1 MRQLLSSVLLLCL
14 LVPPLAAQP
23 EALYG
28 TWEGTIVDEQI
39 GEITI
44 RLTFAEDGAFEID
57 QVIQVKDDFLADVQ
71 VPEPPTMETI
81 VAHGTGTYGIL
92 GDNLVIDIA
101 ALALSVDG
109 QDFVEFFTQVARDF
123 ARYVADSHEIPAENY
138 PAFEQEFIE
147 AFFAELDTVE
157 PLAILNQWGVV
168 MYAIEGDT
176 LFLTTTRETGVT
188 VWELHSVD
196 DSSAVTET
204 TDDSSAVTESAV
216 AETTWGGL
224 KAAWRR

>member
-1 MRQLLSSVLLLCL
+1 MRQLLSSVLYLCL
-14 LVPPLAAQP
+14 LVTPLAAQQ

-44 RLTFAEDGAFEID
+44 RLTFEADGAFEIN

-101 ALALSVDG
+101 ALDLSVDG
-109 QDFVEFFTQVARDF
+109 QGFVEFFTQVARDF

-138 PAFEQEFIE
+138 PAFEEEFID
-147 AFFAELDTVE
+147 AFFAELDKVE
-157 PLAILNQWGVV
+157 FLAILNEWGTST
-168 MYAIEGDT
+168 YAVEGDT
-176 LFLTTTRETGVT
+176 LFLTIAQETGGT
-188 VWELHSVD
+188 IWEFHPID
-196 DSSAVTET
+196 ASST
-204 TDDSSAVTESAV
+204 V
-216 AETTWGGL
+216 AETTWGSL
-224 KAAWRR
+224 KAAWRP

>member
-1 MRQLLSSVLLLCL
+1 MRQLLSSILCLCL
-14 LVPPLAAQP
+14 LVPPLAAQQ

-28 TWEGTIVDEQI
+28 SWGGTMVDEQI

-44 RLTFAEDGAFEID
+44 RLTFEEDGAFEIN

-81 VAHGTGTYGIL
+81 VAHGTGTYSIL

-101 ALALSVDG
+101 TLDLSIDG
-109 QDFVEFFTQVARDF
+109 EGFVEFFTQVARDF

-138 PAFEQEFIE
+138 PDFEEEFID
-147 AFFAELDTVE
+147 AFFAELDKVQF
-157 PLAILNQWGVV
+157 LAVLNEWGIST
-168 MYAIEGDT
+168 YAIEEDT

-188 VWELHSVD
+188 IWELHPID
-196 DSSAVTET
+196 DF
-204 TDDSSAVTESAV
+204 SAV
-216 AETTWGGL
+216 AATTWGSL
-224 KAAWRR
+224 KAAWRTLARPSR

>member
-1 MRQLLSSVLLLCL
+1 MRQLLSSALCLCL
-14 LVPPLAAQP
+14 LVAPLAAQQ

-44 RLTFAEDGAFEID
+44 RLTFGADGAFEID

-101 ALALSVDG
+101 ALDLSVDG
-109 QDFVEFFTQVARDF
+109 QGFVEFFTQVARDF

-138 PAFEQEFIE
+138 PAFEEEFID
-147 AFFAELDTVE
+147 AFFAELDKVE
-157 PLAILNQWGVV
+157 FLAILNEWGTST
-168 MYAIEGDT
+168 YAVEGDT
-176 LFLTTTRETGVT
+176 LFLTIAQETGVT
-188 VWELHSVD
+188 IWEFHPID
-196 DSSAVTET
+196 ASST
-204 TDDSSAVTESAV
+204 V
-216 AETTWGGL
+216 AETTWGSL
-224 KAAWRR
+224 KAAWRP

>member
-1 MRQLLSSVLLLCL
+1 MHQLLSSVLLLCL

-23 EALYG
+23 EALHG

-39 GEITI
+39 GEIAI
-44 RLTFAEDGAFEID
+44 RLTFAEDGAFEIN

-71 VPEPPTMETI
+71 VPEPPTIETI

-101 ALALSVDG
+101 VLDLSVDG
-109 QDFVEFFTQVARDF
+109 EGFIEFFTQVARDF

-138 PAFEQEFIE
+138 PAFEQEFID
-147 AFFAELDTVE
+147 AFFAELDKVQF
-157 PLAILNQWGVV
+157 LAILNEWGISA
-168 MYAIEGDT
+168 YALEGDT
-176 LFLTTTRETGVT
+176 LLLTTTRETGVT
-188 VWELHSVD
+188 IWEFHPIDVS
-196 DSSAVTET
+196 
-204 TDDSSAVTESAV
+204 SAV
-216 AETTWGGL
+216 AEITWGGL